1 MKNKTIII
9 IVAAFAIG
17 IAVLLYYVL
26 GQSPSTSSGEGMG
39 GSSTTYDINIEPPI
53 NGSQALDQ
61 AGYSTPAITTAE
73 YPYNSIQSNNGVISQ
88 TTVNGVGYG
97 APNVVNGG
105 ASGQLGATRR
115 LRLV

>member
-17 IAVLLYYVL
+17 IAVLLYKIL
-26 GQSPSTSSGEGMG
+26 GQSTSSGDGMTG
-39 GSSTTYDINIEPPI
+39 GSTYDINIEPPT

-61 AGYSTPAITTAE
+61 SGYSTPATTAAE
-73 YPYNSIQSNNGVISQ
+73 YPYNSIQSNNGVITQ
-88 TTVNGVGYG
+88 TTVNGVGYS
-97 APNVVNGG
+97 APNVTNGG

-115 LRLV
+115 LRLD